1 MSQTDDPW
9 AKWRKPEAAAE
20 ADDGKPAQKTPK
32 QAPQQAP
39 RRAADKKGAGKKAAD
54 KIAPETLPAMPA
66 EAARLGAEPHAPVST
81 SGRLSVAKSV
91 AGAEGAA
98 RKRPVRG
105 GALTRRPKPAAA
117 LAESTGDAVA
127 EPVKTA
133 YSKWGEARA
142 GEKRGPLKPRADG
155 ARGSAKYGTKDSDSA
170 RKTPAD
176 RLPGK
181 KPAGAFGG
189 KSPAEGK
196 PAAGEMRFGRGKAE
210 PEKSP
215 ARSFVPREK
224 PPAAKPLPV
233 AAPAPSGVRLSKI
246 MVERGL
252 ASRRE
257 ADLWIE
263 RGWVWV
269 DGERI
274 GQLGARIAPEAQ
286 IEVRQDAGPTSV
298 PAPREVTFLLHKPA
312 GYSCEWSGAKGGE
325 QVALTLLTEENR
337 VAQPG
342 DPALQPWML
351 RNLVAAGNLETG
363 ASGLLVLTRSGGTA
377 RRLLADERE
386 LEREYLV
393 RISGELSRKDLELLR
408 EGLPLN
414 GRALGKT
421 WVKQLDPGQLH
432 FIVREGQT
440 RPLQRMCEAVGLN
453 VKSVQRTRIGHLRL
467 GKLAAGQWRFL
478 RADENV

>member
-1 MSQTDDPW
+1 MSQADDPW
-9 AKWRKPEAAAE
+9 AKWRQPAAE
-20 ADDGKPAQKTPK
+20 ADGKPAQKTPK
-32 QAPQQAP
+32 QAP
-39 RRAADKKGAGKKAAD
+39 KKAAD
-54 KIAPETLPAMPA
+54 KKAADKTAPETPAD
-66 EAARLGAEPHAPVST
+66 AARLEAAPPTPVST
-81 SGRLSVAKSV
+81 SGRLGVAKSV

-105 GALTRRPKPAAA
+105 GALTRRPKPAA
-117 LAESTGDAVA
+117 LAESAGDAAA

-142 GEKRGPLKPRADG
+142 GEKRGPLKPRADD
-155 ARGSAKYGTKDSDSA
+155 ARGGAKYGTKDSV

-181 KPAGAFGG
+181 RPAGAFGG
-189 KSPAEGK
+189 KSPADGK
-196 PAAGEMRFGRGKAE
+196 PAAGEMRSGRAKAE
-210 PEKSP
+210 AGKSP
-215 ARSFVPREK
+215 ARTFAPREK

-233 AAPAPSGVRLSKI
+233 VASAPSGVRLSKV

-269 DGERI
+269 DGVRI

-312 GYSCEWSGAKGGE
+312 GYSCERGGAKGGE
-325 QVALTLLTEENR
+325 QAALTLLTEENR

-363 ASGLLVLTRSGGTA
+363 HSGLLVLTRSGGTA

-393 RISGELSRKDLELLR
+393 RISGELSRRNLELLR

-414 GRALGKT
+414 GRALGRT

-440 RPLQRMCEAVGLN
+440 RPLQRMCEAVGLT